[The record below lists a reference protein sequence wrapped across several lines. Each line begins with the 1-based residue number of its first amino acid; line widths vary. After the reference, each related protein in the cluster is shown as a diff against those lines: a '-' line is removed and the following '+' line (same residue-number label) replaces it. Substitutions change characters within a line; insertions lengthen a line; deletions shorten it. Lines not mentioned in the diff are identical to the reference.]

1 MNDTT
6 KVDAPKVNAEA
17 VAPEEAANA
26 MFGGAA
32 SFASAE
38 SIEILNLLGNDAD
51 GGSCCGGGCC
61 STE

>member
-1 MNDTT
+1 MSDTT
-6 KVDAPKVNAEA
+6 QAETATAAPAET
-17 VAPEEAANA
+17 ANT

-38 SIEILNLLGNDAD
+38 SIEILNLLGDDAA